1 MDGNTMLQ
9 AFEEL
14 FPYLESLETRSDAIL
29 QLLRD
34 KDQVTDEQLA
44 PYLEQAGN
52 ASNIKWLG
60 ARKRIEYLLSST
72 ERDTEKS
79 AEARTER
86 AADLPSAEDN
96 SKKSADK
103 NLQKDGDEFAKNVH
117 TKTDTEKRVGENS
130 EISVEKSAK

>member
-72 ERDTEKS
+72 GKDTGKNT
-79 AEARTER
+79 EARTAK
-86 AADLPSAEDN
+86 AADRTTGQSPA
-96 SKKSADK
+96 KSADK
-103 NLQKDGDEFAKNVH
+103 NVNVKDRGDKSARDVQIES
-117 TKTDTEKRVGENS
+117 DTGKMAENS
-130 EISVEKSAK
+130 GEKNAR

>member
-1 MDGNTMLQ
+1 MDGNPILQ
-9 AFEEL
+9 VFEEL

-34 KDQVTDEQLA
+34 KDRITDEQLA

-72 ERDTEKS
+72 GKDTEKS
-79 AEARTER
+79 TEAWTEK
-86 AADLPSAEDN
+86 AADLPITGDS
-96 SKKSADK
+96 SKRSADK
-103 NLQKDGDEFAKNVH
+103 NLQKDGDESAKNVQ
-117 TKTDTEKRVGENS
+117 TKTDTEKKVGKNA
-130 EISVEKSAK
+130 EIRTEKSAK